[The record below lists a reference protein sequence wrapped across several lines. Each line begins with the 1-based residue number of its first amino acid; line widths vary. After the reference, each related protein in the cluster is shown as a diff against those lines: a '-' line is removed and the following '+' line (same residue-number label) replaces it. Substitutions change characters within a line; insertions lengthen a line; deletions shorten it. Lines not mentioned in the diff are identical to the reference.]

1 MKRLE
6 VFING
11 IKKERWRWATW
22 RVSIFAVTRRS
33 DKDDLEPYDLDYRDD
48 GVYYYSEDGQW
59 ELVKGAEPMKPLLS
73 NREFAVFPAGIC
85 VNSPEER
92 RTTYGR
98 IIFNTVVLSHSF
110 GSRVPF
116 TELQDVTDIT
126 KTVTPLVRPAG
137 EGDPKVNIYP
147 EQLNVY
153 VQSLHELIN
162 LCPIISPTGT
172 ERSMQTHPDMD
183 KLRNKLF
190 EENKD
195 KLDDPATVAAI
206 EAELIA
212 LDKEYQAGDE
222 TKDFYLSG
230 KDYSVKRKKLF
241 LTSGMENA
249 FREDGGHDI
258 IKKPLADGWD
268 MDQIPAIVNNLREGS
283 YDRGADTALGG
294 EKVTF
299 LQRVT
304 QNSKTTKGD
313 CGTELVHAVV
323 ITPVTGPIYVGL
335 NHMVGNKPV
344 AITMDV
350 VNANLGKVLKVRR
363 PILCKRPSPDYCE
376 VCMGEELARSERS
389 IASEVSA
396 MASTIMYA
404 FMQGMHGKELST
416 AEYEIDMIK

>member
-1 MKRLE
+1 MKRLD

-22 RVSIFAVTRRS
+22 RVSIFAVTRQAGGE
-33 DKDDLEPYDLDYRDD
+33 KPEPYDIDYKKE
-48 GVYYYSEDGQW
+48 GTFYYSEDGSW
-59 ELVKGAEPMKPLLS
+59 EPISGVEPMTPVFS
-73 NREFAVFPAGIC
+73 NREFAVFPAELSANQPKEI
-85 VNSPEER
+85 

-98 IIFNTVVLSHSF
+98 MLFNVTVLANAF
-110 GSRVPF
+110 GHRVPF
-116 TELQDVTDIT
+116 TESQDVMDIT
-126 KTVTPLVRPAG
+126 KLVTPLVKPLG
-137 EGDPKVNIYP
+137 EGDPAINIYP
-147 EQLNVY
+147 TQLPVY

-172 ERSMQTHPDMD
+172 ERSMETHPEMAATR
-183 KLRNKLF
+183 KRLY

-195 KLDDPATVAAI
+195 NLDDPAVVAKI
-206 EAELIA
+206 EGELIK
-212 LDKEYQAGDE
+212 LDKEFQGQDE

-241 LTSGMENA
+241 LSSGMEKA

-258 IKKPLADGWD
+258 IQQPLSDGWD
-268 MDQIPAIVNNLREGS
+268 MDNIPAIVNSIREGS

-313 CGTELVHAVV
+313 CGTPLSHAVL
-323 ITPVTGPIYVGL
+323 IDKATGHIYKGL
-335 NHMVGNKPV
+335 NHMVGGKPV
-344 AITMDV
+344 HITKEVIEESM
-350 VNANLGKVLKVRR
+350 GKVLKVRR

-376 VCMGEELARSERS
+376 VCMGEELARNERA

-404 FMQGMHGKELST
+404 FMKSMHGKELST